1 MLTHG
6 EGPTMSAVRLLSRL
20 GAATALG
27 AVFAL
32 AAAVPASAHD
42 DLVRSDPAE
51 DAALAAAPAE
61 VTLEFSDEVLTLGAV
76 VVVADASG
84 ADWVDGELDIREGS
98 VVAHLTEGM
107 PDAGYEV
114 RWRVV
119 SADGHPISG
128 LIPFTVGDA
137 DPLVR
142 DAAADAGADTS
153 AETGAA
159 GSAAAGDAGTQIT
172 QEGGIPRVV
181 LIGGIG
187 AAVAAAGFAGFTL
200 IRRRATDAGGTDP
213 TADEAGSEDRKD
225 IL

>member
-1 MLTHG
+1 
-6 EGPTMSAVRLLSRL
+6 MSAVRLLSRL
-20 GAATALG
+20 AAGA
-27 AVFAL
+27 AL
-32 AAAVPASAHD
+32 AAAFALGTAAPASAHD

-61 VTLEFSDEVLTLGAV
+61 VTLEFSDEVLTIGAV
-76 VVVADASG
+76 IVVADASG
-84 ADWVDGELDIREGS
+84 ADWVDGELEVREGT
-98 VVAHLTEGM
+98 VVAHLADGM

-142 DAAADAGADTS
+142 DASADAAGGSGAGD
-153 AETGAA
+153 
-159 GSAAAGDAGTQIT
+159 GSAAGATPTQIT

-181 LIGGIG
+181 LIGGAG
-187 AAVAAAGFAGFTL
+187 AAVAAAGFAAFTL
-200 IRRRATDAGGTDP
+200 IRRRARVAGGSDP
-213 TADEAGSEDRKD
+213 SADAAGSEDRKE
-225 IL
+225 LL